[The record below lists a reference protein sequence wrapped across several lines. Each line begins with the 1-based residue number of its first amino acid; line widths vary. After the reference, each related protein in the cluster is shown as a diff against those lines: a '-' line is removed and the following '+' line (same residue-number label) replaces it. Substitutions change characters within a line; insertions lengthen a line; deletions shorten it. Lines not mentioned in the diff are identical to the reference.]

1 MTGEAAPYS
10 LINDNLIMSLFLLN
24 ILSIGYV
31 FLMNGSSLLEQ
42 AKNLLYYSKKTTP
55 YNDRTHITRICNILL
70 YWQTLFY
77 SSITIFGYMQ
87 YNKPDGMNYT
97 MAYSH
102 LICYFL
108 LFTVAL
114 TLKVAI
120 SYLCNS
126 TLFGKQAAQD
136 WNQSFFFTIK
146 TLGFIL
152 FPIVVCCLLVKGF
165 PKSYYTI
172 YMIFATIFY
181 LFAIITGSIKI
192 IFAKKRNY
200 LDIFLYLCALELLPM
215 AVLWRIIHESTIF
228 LIIKF

>member
-1 MTGEAAPYS
+1 MGEAAPYS
-10 LINDNLIMSLFLLN
+10 LVNDNIIMSLFLLN
-24 ILSIGYV
+24 ILAMGYV

-42 AKNLLYYSKKTTP
+42 AKNLLYYSKKNTP
-55 YNDRTHITRICNILL
+55 YNDRTHITKICNILL

-77 SSITIFGYMQ
+77 GSITIFGYMQ
-87 YNKPDGMNYT
+87 YGKPEGMNHI

-108 LFTVAL
+108 LLAAAL
-114 TLKVAI
+114 SAKVAI

-126 TLFGKQAAQD
+126 TLFGRGAAQE

-152 FPIVVCCLLVKGF
+152 FPIVVCCILVKDF

-172 YMIFATIFY
+172 YMIFATVFY
-181 LFAIITGSIKI
+181 LSVIFTGSIKI
-192 IFAKKRNY
+192 IFEKKRNY

-215 AVLWRIIHESTIF
+215 AILWRIIHESTIF